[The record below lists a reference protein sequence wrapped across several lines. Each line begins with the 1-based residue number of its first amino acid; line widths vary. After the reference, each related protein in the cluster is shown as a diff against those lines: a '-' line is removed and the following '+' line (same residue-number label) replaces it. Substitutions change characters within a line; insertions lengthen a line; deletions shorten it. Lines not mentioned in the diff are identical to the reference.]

1 MGDGGLAV
9 EEDRI
14 AAPVALLGRDGLCVE
29 PASAVSAV
37 SAVGLLCLAREG
49 QVRRGETV
57 VCIATA
63 SGIRWSAAF
72 AGLDGTPEAIAPSA
86 FTRSG

>member
-1 MGDGGLAV
+1 MGDGDLAVAV

-14 AAPVALLGRDGLCVE
+14 AATVALLGLDGLCVE
-29 PASAVSAV
+29 SVSAV
-37 SAVGLLCLAREG
+37 SAAGLPHLASKG

-57 VCIATA
+57 VCVATG
-63 SGIRWSAAF
+63 SGIRWSATF
-72 AGLDGTPEAIAPSA
+72 AGMDGTPEAIAPSA